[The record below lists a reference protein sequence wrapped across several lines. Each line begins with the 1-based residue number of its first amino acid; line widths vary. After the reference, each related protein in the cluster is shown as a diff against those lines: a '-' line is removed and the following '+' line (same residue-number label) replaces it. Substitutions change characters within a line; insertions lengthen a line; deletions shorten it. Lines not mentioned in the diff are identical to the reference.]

1 MITFDDFKETFQLV
15 ISRNLGCRE
24 SIFPEIDSMVPYLD
38 LFNHV
43 NDNNTY
49 YYYDDR
55 RDGFVLYAIRDISK
69 NEEVTV
75 SYGSHHNLYLFTAY
89 G

>member
-1 MITFDDFKETFQLV
+1 
-15 ISRNLGCRE
+15 
-24 SIFPEIDSMVPYLD
+24 MVPYLD